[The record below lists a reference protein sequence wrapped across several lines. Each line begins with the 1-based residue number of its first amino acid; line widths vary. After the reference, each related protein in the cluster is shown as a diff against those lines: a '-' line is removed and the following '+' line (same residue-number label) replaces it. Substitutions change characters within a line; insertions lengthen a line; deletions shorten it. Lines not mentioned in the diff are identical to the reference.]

1 MLGQVDILWLR
12 RLKTINKFVYTIIV
26 LYLNQIQLN
35 FMKKTILFL
44 LLILSSFAS
53 NAQLVVNNS
62 NTPTELVQNVLLGNN
77 VYISNVKFNGSL
89 INGTMLKDQVT
100 SFSNGATTNI
110 GINQGLL
117 LSTGKGQ
124 VAIGPNNSGSATQ
137 ASSIIYPGD
146 NDLALI
152 TTGTINNKASLEF
165 DFVAQGDNISFN
177 FVFGS
182 EEYLEFVNSSFNDV
196 FGFFISGPGISGPFE
211 GNATN
216 IALIP
221 NTTIPISIDT
231 VNSNVNSA
239 FYVNNGTGATPLLN
253 STIQFDG
260 FTTVLPATAAIQC
273 GETYH
278 IKLAIANVGDNAFDS
293 AVFLQSGSF
302 SSTLST
308 ETKLVAFVDA
318 NNNGIKDSNEINF
331 PNGTFLIE
339 KNNSGTINSITVPT
353 GSYSIFD
360 STGTNSYN
368 FNYAINS
375 EFAPYYSLVPTNYT
389 NINIPITSIN
399 QTYYFPIQVTQTF
412 EDVSVNVIPLT
423 SPRSGFEYLNRIVYQ
438 NNSLTTS
445 SGVVSFANDPQVTT
459 TTISQ
464 AGTTSTATGFT
475 HNYDNLTPFESR
487 TIDVSMA
494 VPAIPIV
501 NIGDL
506 LTNSASIN
514 GPLADVNLT
523 NNSSTNTQAV
533 VAAYD
538 PNMVIENHGGKIFF
552 NQFGPNDYLY
562 YTINFENIGNGNAL
576 NVKINDIL
584 DSKIDETSIRMI
596 NASHNYI
603 LERNGANLKWSFNNI
618 LLPPSVANTQIGK
631 GYATF
636 KVKLK
641 PGFAIGDIIPNTASI
656 YFDNNPA
663 IITNTFNTEFIAS
676 LTNEDINA
684 GTFSVYPN
692 PTNSNV
698 QVSLQN
704 STDAIQNIT
713 IYDVLGKSVKTINK
727 LLSNEISVD
736 VSNFSK
742 GIYFIEITTN
752 NNLKSTKKL
761 VVN

>member
-1 MLGQVDILWLR
+1 
-12 RLKTINKFVYTIIV
+12 
-26 LYLNQIQLN
+26 
-35 FMKKTILFL
+35 MKKTTLIL
-44 LLILSSFAS
+44 LLLLSSFTIQ
-53 NAQLVVNNS
+53 AQLIVNS
-62 NTPTELVQNVLLGNN
+62 NNTPAELVQNVLLGNN

-100 SFSNGATTNI
+100 SFSNGETTNI
-110 GINQGLL
+110 GLNQGLL

-124 VAIGPNNSGSATQ
+124 VAIGPNNLGSATQ
-137 ASSIIYPGD
+137 SSSIINPGD
-146 NDLALI
+146 TDLALI
-152 TTGTINNKASLEF
+152 TTGTIYNKASLEF
-165 DFVAQGDNISFN
+165 DFVAQGDTISFN

-231 VNSNVNSA
+231 VNSNVNPA

-253 STIQFDG
+253 NTIQFDG

-278 IKLAIANVGDNAFDS
+278 IKLAIANVGDNAYDS

-318 NNNGIKDSNEINF
+318 NNNAIKDSNEINF

-360 STGTNSYN
+360 STGTSSYN
-368 FNYAINS
+368 FNYEINS
-375 EFAPYYSLVPTNYT
+375 EFANYLSLTPTNYT
-389 NINIPITSIN
+389 NIVIPNNSVN
-399 QTYYFPIQVTQTF
+399 QTYYFPIQVTQSF
-412 EDVSVNVIPLT
+412 DDVSINIVPLT
-423 SPRSGFEYLNRIVYQ
+423 SPRAGFDYINRIVYK
-438 NNSLTTS
+438 NNSLATT
-445 SGVVSFANDPQVTT
+445 SGVVSYTNDPLVTT
-459 TTISQ
+459 ASVSQ
-464 AGTTSTATGFT
+464 TGTTATATGFNY
-475 HNYDNLTPFESR
+475 NYDNLTPFETR
-487 TIDVSMA
+487 TIDVSMS
-494 VPAIPIV
+494 VPAIPAV
-501 NIGDL
+501 NIDDL
-506 LTNSASIN
+506 LTNTATIS
-514 GPLADVNLT
+514 GPLADVNISN
-523 NNSSTNTQAV
+523 NNSSNTQAV

-538 PNMVIENHGGKIFF
+538 PNRVIESHGDKIVFDE
-552 NQFGPNDYLY
+552 FGPDDYLF
-562 YTINFENIGNGNAL
+562 YTIKFENVGNENAL
-576 NVKINDIL
+576 NIKIQDVL
-584 DSKIDETSIRMI
+584 DSKIDENSIRMI
-596 NASHNYI
+596 NASHEYI
-603 LERNGANLKWSFNNI
+603 LERNGSNLKWSFNDI
-618 LLPPSVANTQIGK
+618 LLPPSVENTEIGK

-641 PGFAIGDIIPNTASI
+641 PGFEIGDIIPNAASI

-663 IITNTFNTEFIAS
+663 IITNTFNTEFIAALANDDFNTS
-676 LTNEDINA
+676 NFNL
-684 GTFSVYPN
+684 YPN
-692 PTNSNV
+692 PSNSIV
-698 QVSLQN
+698 QVNLQN
-704 STDAIQNIT
+704 STDTIQKIT
-713 IYDVLGKSVKTINK
+713 IFDVLGKSIKTLDTID
-727 LLSNEISVD
+727 SNSYTID

-742 GIYFIEITTN
+742 GIYFIEITTDN
-752 NNLKSTKKL
+752 GKLQKKL